1 MTQTASTRTAG
12 NAGAVGRSD
21 GRERRSPKVLMST
34 ETRRSF
40 VTSEFWVALA
50 MAALLVVV
58 GYADD
63 DGLGITRAWELAAG
77 IIALYILSR
86 GIAKAGSR
94 DPDVRDLDDLR

>member
-1 MTQTASTRTAG
+1 MTQATSNRT
-12 NAGAVGRSD
+12 AGAVGSSD
-21 GRERRSPKVLMST
+21 GRERKSPKVLMST

-63 DGLGITRAWELAAG
+63 DGLGITPRVGARSRRHRVLRLESRHRQG
-77 IIALYILSR
+77 RIARSR
-86 GIAKAGSR
+86 R
-94 DPDVRDLDDLR
+94 CRDLDDLR

>member
-1 MTQTASTRTAG
+1 MTQTASNRTA
-12 NAGAVGRSD
+12 NTGAVSRSD
-21 GRERRSPKVLMST
+21 GQERKSPKVLMST

-63 DGLGITRAWELAAG
+63 DGLGITLAWELAAG
-77 IIALYILSR
+77 VIAFYILSR